1 MVCMRVSAVLCICVS
16 AQVLCVYVCVST
28 SAMCYVCVYVSTSAV
43 CYMCYVCVCTST
55 MCYVLCV
62 CQHKCEQYWPDSGE
76 KKYGTVTVTMLS
88 TRRTA
93 DYVIRTLQ
101 LAKVSVH
108 VIAAAMTSERSL
120 VAFL

>member
-1 MVCMRVSAVLCICVS
+1 MCYLCVS
-16 AQVLCVYVCVST
+16 VQVLCVKCMCVCQHKCCVLRVLRVRQHK
-28 SAMCYVCVYVSTSAV
+28 CYVLC
-43 CYMCYVCVCTST
+43 
-55 MCYVLCV
+55 VLCV

-76 KKYGTVTVTMLS
+76 KKYGTVTVTMLG

-108 VIAAAMTSERSL
+108 VIAAAMTSER
-120 VAFL
+120 FLAALL

>member
-1 MVCMRVSAVLCICVS
+1 
-16 AQVLCVYVCVST
+16 
-28 SAMCYVCVYVSTSAV
+28 MCQHK
-43 CYMCYVCVCTST
+43 
-55 MCYVLCV
+55 CYVLCV
-62 CQHKCEQYWPDSGE
+62 CQHKCYVLCVCLCQHKCEQYWPDSGE

-108 VIAAAMTSERSL
+108 VITAAMTSERSL
-120 VAFL
+120 VALL